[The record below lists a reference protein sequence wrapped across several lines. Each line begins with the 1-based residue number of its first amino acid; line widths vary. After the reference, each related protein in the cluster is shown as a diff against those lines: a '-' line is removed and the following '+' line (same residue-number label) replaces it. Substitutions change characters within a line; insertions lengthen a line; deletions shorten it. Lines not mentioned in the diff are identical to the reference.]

1 MKISSILS
9 RKLYANRDIERE
21 LEVDSRSNDVILFCL
36 FSIKMREFYLQID
49 AKKKKSRVS
58 NEKRGRNPLNLVHRK
73 TGGRNPLERRSENQ
87 R

>member
-1 MKISSILS
+1 
-9 RKLYANRDIERE
+9 
-21 LEVDSRSNDVILFCL
+21 
-36 FSIKMREFYLQID
+36 MREFYLQID